1 MNRSITLPK
10 ALRCYPSV
18 YAFRDFYRIFACFN
32 CHALVWVRVGE
43 KTYYDH
49 SNGVLRSNSP
59 IHSVEVPMEE
69 LDRAREYTVCYRKI
83 IERKVYY
90 PTSEDTVEVTFAFR
104 PVTGYPIRIYQ
115 LSDVHNL
122 TDVALRAGV
131 FWGDDIDLLIF
142 NGDLPDHCANIERLE
157 VIYDLASA
165 ITHGEV
171 PVIFSRGN
179 HDLRGS
185 FAEHFSEHTP
195 TAHGLPYFTF
205 RLGPI
210 WGMVLDTGEDKP
222 DGVPEY
228 GYTTCFHQYRLEED
242 AFIRRVIERREEE
255 YDAEGVEYKLIISHA
270 PVSFVSPPPFDIEL
284 ELFGEW
290 ARLLREAIKP
300 DLGLHGHTHRAEIS
314 PIGGPRDHLGQACT
328 LIFGCKPTRPKEGA
342 PAFFVGNA
350 LVIER
355 DSVRVIFND
364 CEGNI
369 LLDETIRKEKLRE

>member
-1 MNRSITLPK
+1 MNRSIVLPEEM
-10 ALRCYPSV
+10 RCYPSV
-18 YAFRDFYRIFACFN
+18 YAFRDFYRIFTCFN

-49 SNGVLRSNSP
+49 SNGVLRSDSP

-69 LDRAREYTVCYRKI
+69 LDREGKYTVCFRKI
-83 IERKVYY
+83 IERKVYF
-90 PTSEDTVEVTFAFR
+90 PTSEDTVEVTFSFR
-104 PVTGYPIRIYQ
+104 PITGFPIRTYQ

-185 FAEHFSEHTP
+185 FAEHFSENTP

-222 DGVPEY
+222 DDFDEY

-242 AFIRRVIERREEE
+242 AFIRRVIENRKEE
-255 YDAEGVEYKLIISHA
+255 YDAEGVEYKLIVSHS
-270 PVSFVSPPPFDIEL
+270 PVSFVSHPPFDIEL

-290 ARLLREAIKP
+290 ARLLREEIKP
-300 DLGLHGHTHRAEIS
+300 DLG
-314 PIGGPRDHLGQACT
+314 
-328 LIFGCKPTRPKEGA
+328 
-342 PAFFVGNA
+342 
-350 LVIER
+350 
-355 DSVRVIFND
+355 
-364 CEGNI
+364 
-369 LLDETIRKEKLRE
+369 

>member
-1 MNRSITLPK
+1 MSNTYSTSLFKEKKQANQLQNGGARVIMERERPILKGGRTVNRSITLPK
-10 ALRCYPSV
+10 AMRCYPSV

-32 CHALVWVRVGE
+32 CPALVWVRVGE

-142 NGDLPDHCANIERLE
+142 NGDLPDHCASIERLE

-185 FAEHFSEHTP
+185 FAEHFSENTP

-210 WGMVLDTGEDKP
+210 WGMAAGFLHMSIVQNTSYLYGGLNLYNNGFAAGLTCIIMIPLIEALKTE
-222 DGVPEY
+222 PE
-228 GYTTCFHQYRLEED
+228 E
-242 AFIRRVIERREEE
+242 
-255 YDAEGVEYKLIISHA
+255 
-270 PVSFVSPPPFDIEL
+270 
-284 ELFGEW
+284 
-290 ARLLREAIKP
+290 
-300 DLGLHGHTHRAEIS
+300 
-314 PIGGPRDHLGQACT
+314 
-328 LIFGCKPTRPKEGA
+328 
-342 PAFFVGNA
+342 
-350 LVIER
+350 
-355 DSVRVIFND
+355 
-364 CEGNI
+364 
-369 LLDETIRKEKLRE
+369 